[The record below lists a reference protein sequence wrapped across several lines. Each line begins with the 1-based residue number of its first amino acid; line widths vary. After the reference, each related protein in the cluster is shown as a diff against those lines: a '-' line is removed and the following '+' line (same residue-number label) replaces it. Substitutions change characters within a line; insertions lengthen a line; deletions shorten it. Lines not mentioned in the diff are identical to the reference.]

1 MQHGHQ
7 SYRLEIIVMIDDYA
21 GLQSGGND
29 SALRGE
35 NSMRQ
40 NVAVLNNSI

>member
-29 SALRGE
+29 SALRGKTRCDKM
-35 NSMRQ
+35 SQ
-40 NVAVLNNSI
+40 F